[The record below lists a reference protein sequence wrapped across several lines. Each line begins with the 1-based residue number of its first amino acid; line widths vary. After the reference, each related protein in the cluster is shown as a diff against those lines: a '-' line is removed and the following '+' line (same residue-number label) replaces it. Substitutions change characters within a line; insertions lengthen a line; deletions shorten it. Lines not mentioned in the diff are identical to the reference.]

1 MKRYPLLACIVL
13 FALAGCAGN
22 RPVPPPSE
30 EYVEVD
36 NPAATMSPSAPATVW
51 VPRRYVESGIPRGGE
66 LVKKGYE
73 AATRGAGEAPAP
85 PPRGG
90 EPRPYP
96 RYYRV
101 VSVDKERVCFSS
113 ERGAGVRPGVKLP
126 VHRGGSVVE
135 GIGFVPGPLVG
146 TVTTIDPGPSGP
158 ICGRLGEGGE
168 ARVNDL
174 VRVE

>member
-13 FALAGCAGN
+13 FALAGCAGT
-22 RPVPPPSE
+22 RPVPGPSE

-36 NPAATMSPSAPATVW
+36 NPAATMSPAAPATIW

-73 AATRGAGEAPAP
+73 AATRGAGEAPSP
-85 PPRGG
+85 PATG
-90 EPRPYP
+90 EEAHSYP

-101 VSVDKERVCFSS
+101 VSVDKGRVCFTA
-113 ERGAGVRPGVKLP
+113 ERGVGLKPGVKLP

-146 TVTTIDPGPSGP
+146 TVTITEPGGP
-158 ICGRLGEGGE
+158 GAACGTLDRGGE